1 MLLNILCYN
10 IIIGV
15 FMYIKYLQLINFRNY
30 KELSIELDKNVNVFI
45 GDNAQGKTNI
55 LESIYYSS
63 IGRSHRTNKDKEM
76 INWDAE
82 SAYIKLYVAK
92 NRLDK
97 KIEIKIFKEGKK
109 GINVNSIKINKI
121 SELLGVLNVVMFSP
135 EDLKIVKESPS
146 FRRRFLDIELCK
158 LSDKY
163 YYNLVQYNK
172 VLNERNTVLR
182 KGEKEF
188 SSIVEIYDS
197 QLAKFGTF
205 IIKERKKYIEKMNEK
220 GNTIHSDITA
230 GGESINFSY
239 LSSLKA
245 EDNIESGFINALYKN
260 RKSDFEKKTTS
271 VGPHRDD
278 FSIRINDVDV
288 RSFGSQGQ
296 QRTATL
302 TIKFSS
308 LEIIK
313 DITGEYPVLLLDDVL
328 SELDSKRQKY
338 ILNSIKDIQTIIT
351 CTGLENI
358 ENYLEG
364 NYKIFKVVKGRCINN

>member
-1 MLLNILCYN
+1 MQYIYYDI

-30 KELSIELDKNVNVFI
+30 EQLSIELNKNVNVFI

-63 IGRSHRTNKDKEM
+63 IGRSHRTSKDKEM
-76 INWDAE
+76 INWNKE
-82 SAYIKLYVAK
+82 SAYIKLYVVK
-92 NRLDK
+92 SRLDK

-109 GINVNSIKINKI
+109 GINVNSIKVNKI

-146 FRRRFLDIELCK
+146 FRRKFLDIELCK

-172 VLNERNTVLR
+172 VLNERNTALR
-182 KGEKEF
+182 KGQKEF
-188 SSIVEIYDS
+188 SSIIEIYDK
-197 QLAKFGTF
+197 QLAKFGTL
-205 IIKERKKYIEKMNEK
+205 IIRDRERYIEKMNEK
-220 GNTIHSDITA
+220 GTLIHSDITA
-230 GGESINFSY
+230 GVENISFSY
-239 LSSLKA
+239 VSSIKH
-245 EDNIESGFINALYKN
+245 EDDIENEFFNALYKN
-260 RKSDFEKKTTS
+260 RKSDFEKRTTS
-271 VGPHRDD
+271 IGPHRDD
-278 FSIRINDVDV
+278 FSIKINDVDV

-338 ILNSIKDIQTIIT
+338 ILNSIKSIQTIIT

-358 ENYLEG
+358 ENHLEE
-364 NYKIFKVVKGRCINN
+364 NYKIFKVVKGICIN